1 MNRTLRL
8 IACAAAVV
16 AAGVGAV
23 QAEIPAGYYTKLNGK
38 TGAELKNAV
47 FETINPHTEVSSYSD
62 LPRYFERTDMY
73 PGSNRW
79 WDMYGNIPLY
89 GPSFSGLNR
98 EHSFPKSWWKNN
110 AYGTSGDKNVTYTP
124 AYVDLNHLYPSEAKA
139 NQAKSNYPLGTV
151 ATVPSKGFDNGVVKV
166 GYAVTGQ
173 GGGAPMVFEPA
184 DEYKGDFARTY
195 FYMVTCYQNLTWNS
209 SYIWMLVQGTYPTL
223 NQWSQDL
230 LLKWAR
236 EDEVS
241 QKEIDRNDVV
251 YSIQS
256 NRNPFIDFPQLAEY
270 IWGNKVGQPFYTDIP
285 DTPAGDP
292 TLITPVQ
299 DMELDFGQVAIG
311 SSTTAKLHLR
321 GENLTGN
328 LRLRVYSGDYG
339 CFTLS
344 DNRVA
349 ASIANGADG
358 YWVTV
363 TYTPSALGQHSSRL
377 LIDSG
382 GLVGS
387 IGIGL
392 KAECLE
398 VPVLSRINATA
409 ATDVTADSYTA
420 RWDAP
425 AEVVDYYVVTRT
437 RYIAGSSSDEKL
449 LAEDNS
455 LEITDYDPSVSE
467 SYYVQS
473 SRLGYLSDPSNV
485 VFVSNSGIDGVDTAD
500 STLGSA
506 YLPGGVRLVCGTPHT
521 GGIVYDAMG
530 RIVRHLPVIENNFE
544 LLLPPGAYL
553 IVTDQSRRPLT
564 VIVK

>member
-1 MNRTLRL
+1 MNKTLRL
-8 IACAAAVV
+8 IMSAATVAVSAFV
-16 AAGVGAV
+16 S

-38 TGAELKNAV
+38 TGAELKMAV
-47 FETINPHTEVSSYSD
+47 YETINPHTEVSSYSD
-62 LPRYFERTDMY
+62 LPRYFQRTDMY

-124 AYVDLNHLYPSEAKA
+124 AYVDLNHLYPSEARA

-151 ATVPSKGFDNGVVKV
+151 ATPKYDNGVVKV
-166 GYAVTGQ
+166 GYAVANQ
-173 GGGAPMVFEPA
+173 GGGAAQVFEPS

-195 FYMVTCYQNLTWNS
+195 FYMVTCYQDLTWNQ
-209 SYIWMLVQGTYPTL
+209 SYMWMLVQGTYPTL
-223 NQWSQDL
+223 NKWSQDL
-230 LLKWAR
+230 LLKWAK

-241 QKEIDRNDVV
+241 QKEVDRNEVV

-256 NRNPFIDFPQLAEY
+256 NRNPFIDFPHLADY
-270 IWGNKVGQPFYTDIP
+270 IWGDKVGEPFYIDIP
-285 DTPAGDP
+285 DTPVGDP

-321 GENLTGN
+321 GENLSGN
-328 LRLRVYSGDYG
+328 LRLRVYSGDAV
-339 CFTLS
+339 CFSLS
-344 DNRVA
+344 DSRVS
-349 ASIANGADG
+349 ASQVNGADG
-358 YWVTV
+358 CWVTV
-363 TYTPSALGQHSSRL
+363 TYTPSALGGHTSRL

-382 GLVGS
+382 GLTGS

-398 VPVLSRINATA
+398 VPVLSRLTATD
-409 ATDVTADSYTA
+409 ATDVTENSYMA

-425 AEVVDYYVVTRT
+425 DEVVDYYLVTRT
-437 RYIAGSSSDEKL
+437 RYIAGSSADEKL
-449 LAEDNS
+449 VAEDNF
-455 LEITDYDPSVSE
+455 LEITDYDPSVPE

-473 SRLGYLSDPSNV
+473 VRLGYMSDESNV
-485 VFVSNSGIDGVDTAD
+485 IFVANAGISGVDNAD
-500 STLGSA
+500 TTLGSA

-521 GGIVYDAMG
+521 GGLVYDTTG
-530 RIVRHLPVIENNFE
+530 RVVRQIPVIENNLE
-544 LLLPPGAYL
+544 LLLPPGVYM